1 MPLNSYRPDLMGQAA
16 LDLAGPLVCGSWAAP
31 VLTYTAGHFGI
42 DDLGAIKI
50 SFRSASDHT
59 PLQVTD
65 PTAAGYAT
73 ATASNGAR
81 LKLVYERNNIRP
93 WFQTLRVQCL
103 NYLSEG
109 DTITL
114 HLGDRRQGGPGM
126 RMQTFVEQGYQ
137 FRVHVD
143 AFATCDFVALPED
156 RQPRIDLIPG
166 PAARHLA
173 ILPSLRAVGD
183 VFALG
188 LKVEDRWGN
197 PTPEDRESYTLHA
210 TGPIAGL
217 PELITMA
224 DATGGALR
232 IEGLRAEAPGDVQI
246 EMRDASGT
254 LVVRSNRLRI
264 AQDPAYRH
272 FWSDLHGQSGETIGT
287 NPARDYFKFGRDKAF
302 LDVCGHQGNDF
313 QITDT
318 FWAELNDL
326 TAEMNVPGRFVTV
339 PGYEWSGNTS
349 VGGDHN
355 VWYRT
360 EGRPIYRAHRA
371 LVMEDSTDE
380 NTCID
385 ARALFDR
392 LKDEDCIVAAHVGG
406 RFANIAYAHDARLEP
421 SVEVHSAWGTFDWIF
436 EDAHK
441 AGYKVGIVA
450 GSDDH
455 KGRVGAS
462 HPGSGKFGS
471 LGGLTCHLM
480 PELDRDNL
488 FEAFRHRRHYATT
501 GCRPFIDLRI
511 AGLEAA
517 RRTLHAGDSQS
528 IDTALMGDIASC
540 TNAEVFLDIDIS
552 GHAGIERIDLRD
564 GLDLITRIRP
574 DEGARHTGARI
585 RVQCEGAEYRGRGRR
600 VDWDAAVT
608 LKGPKLLRTS
618 PVNFW
623 NADSRVDVAGDTVR
637 WSYVT
642 TGGSHAVDLW
652 LDTPAEGLLEF
663 ASNVT
668 NFAVDLSEIDLEDHV
683 HTCGGLG
690 KAVRITRLPDDALPD
705 IRTERVRVA
714 LPTGRERCLFL
725 RIAFEDGHI
734 AWTSPIYLTR
744 RSI

>member
-1 MPLNSYRPDLMGQAA
+1 MPLNTYRPDLMGQAA
-16 LDLAGPLVCGSWAAP
+16 IDLMGPIVCGSWAAP

-42 DDLGAIKI
+42 DDLGGIKV

-59 PLQVTD
+59 PLQVDD
-65 PTAAGYAT
+65 PKAAGYAT

-81 LKLVYERNNIRP
+81 LKVVYERNNIRP

-109 DTITL
+109 DTIIL

-126 RMQTFVEQGYQ
+126 RMQTFVERGYQ

-156 RQPRIDLIPG
+156 RQPKIDLIPG

-183 VFALG
+183 SFALG
-188 LKVEDRWGN
+188 LKAEDRWGN
-197 PTPEDRESYTLHA
+197 PTPEDPGTYSLHA
-210 TGPIAGL
+210 THPLTGL
-217 PELITMA
+217 PERISMA
-224 DATGGALR
+224 DSTGGALR
-232 IEGLRAEAPGDVQI
+232 IEGLQTDTPGDLQI
-246 EMRDASGT
+246 EMRNAEGD
-254 LVVRSNRLRI
+254 VVARSNRLRI
-264 AQDPAYRH
+264 AEDAGFRH

-287 NPARDYFKFGRDKAF
+287 NPARDYFEFGRDKAF
-302 LDVCGHQGNDF
+302 LDICGHQGNDF
-313 QITDT
+313 QITDS

-326 TAEMNVPGRFVTV
+326 TGELNAPGRFLTV

-371 LVMEDSTDE
+371 LVMDDSTDE

-392 LKDEDCIVAAHVGG
+392 LKDEDVIVAAHVGG

-480 PELDRDNL
+480 PALDRDDL

-501 GCRPFIDLRI
+501 GCRPFIDVRI
-511 AGLEAA
+511 AGLEDGA
-517 RRTLHAGDSQS
+517 RSLHSGQS
-528 IDTALMGDIASC
+528 VPIDTALMGDIASC
-540 TNAEVFLDIDIS
+540 TNPEVFLDIDIS
-552 GHAGIERIDLRD
+552 GHAGIERIDVRD
-564 GLDLITRIRP
+564 GLDLIARLRP
-574 DEGARHTGARI
+574 DEAARQAGSRI

-600 VDWDAAVT
+600 VDWDVT
-608 LKGPKLLRTS
+608 LSLKGPKLLRTA

-623 NADSRVDVAGDTVR
+623 NADCRVDVAGETVR
-637 WSYVT
+637 WGYVT

-652 LDTPAEGLLEF
+652 LDTPADGSLDF

-668 NFAVDLSEIDLEDHV
+668 DFAVDLAGIGLEDHV
-683 HTCGGLG
+683 HACGGLG

-705 IRTERVRVA
+705 TRTERFSVPLHR
-714 LPTGRERCLFL
+714 GHERCLFL

-734 AWTSPIYLTR
+734 AWTSPIYLKR
-744 RSI
+744 QLP

>member
-1 MPLNSYRPDLMGQAA
+1 MPFNNYRPDLMGQAQI
-16 LDLAGPLVCGSWAAP
+16 DLSGPVVCGSWAAP

-42 DDLGAIKI
+42 DDLGGLKI

-59 PLQVTD
+59 PLQVED
-65 PTAAGYAT
+65 PTAPGYTT

-81 LKLVYERNNIRP
+81 LRLVYERNNIRP

-109 DTITL
+109 DTIIL

-126 RMQTFVEQGYQ
+126 RMQTFAERGYR
-137 FRVHVD
+137 FGVHVD
-143 AFATCDFVALPED
+143 AFATCDYVPLPED
-156 RQPRIDLIPG
+156 RQPRIDLVPG

-183 VFALG
+183 SFALG
-188 LKVEDRWGN
+188 LKAEDRWGN
-197 PTPEDRESYTLHA
+197 PTPEDLGIYTLHG
-210 TGPIAGL
+210 TPLLSGL
-217 PELITMA
+217 PERICMA
-224 DATGGALR
+224 DGIGGALR
-232 IEGLRAEAPGDVQI
+232 IEGLRADGPGDVQV
-246 EMRDASGT
+246 EMRTERGE
-254 LVVRSNRLRI
+254 VVARSNLLRI
-264 AQDPAYRH
+264 ARTPPFRH

-287 NPARDYFKFGRDKAF
+287 NPARAYFEFGRDKAF
-302 LDVCGHQGNDF
+302 LDICGHQGNDF

-318 FWAELNDL
+318 FWAELNAL
-326 TAEMNVPGRFVTV
+326 TAEMNAPGRFVTV

-371 LVMEDSTDE
+371 LVMDDSSDDT
-380 NTCID
+380 TCID
-385 ARALFDR
+385 AIALFDR
-392 LKDEDCIVAAHVGG
+392 LKDEDAIVAAHVGG

-441 AGYKVGIVA
+441 AGYRVGLVG

-480 PELDRDNL
+480 PELDRDSL
-488 FEAFRHRRHYATT
+488 FDAFRHRRHYATT
-501 GCRPFIDLRI
+501 GCRPYIDLRI
-511 AGLEAA
+511 AGLAQA
-517 RRTLHAGDSQS
+517 RRSLHSGESAAT
-528 IDTALMGDIASC
+528 DTALIGDIASC
-540 TNAEVFLDIDIS
+540 TNAEVVLEIDIS
-552 GHAGIERIDLRD
+552 GHAGIERVDVRD
-564 GLDLITRIRP
+564 GLDLVTRLRP
-574 DEGARHTGARI
+574 DAAARPTGSRI

-600 VDWDAAVT
+600 VDWDVT
-608 LKGPKLLRTS
+608 VSLAGPRLLRQAA
-618 PVNFW
+618 VNFW
-623 NADSRVDVAGDTVR
+623 NADCTVDVVGETIH
-637 WSYVT
+637 WGYVT

-652 LDTPAEGLLEF
+652 LDEARHGRLEF

-668 NFAVDLSEIDLEDHV
+668 RFSVDLAEIGDEDHFV
-683 HTCGGLG
+683 DCGGLG
-690 KAVRITRLPDDALPD
+690 KAVRLTRLPDGPLPATL
-705 IRTERVRVA
+705 TERVRVP
-714 LPTGRERCLFL
+714 LIPGRERCLFL
-725 RIAFEDGHI
+725 RIMFEDGHV

-744 RSI
+744 RIA